1 MNDGKNVNKPAFQAW
16 RMFVLYI
23 LIGGVFV
30 FFIFRLFSLQIVNG
44 QLYLARADANRTDTI
59 SVPTQRGIIF
69 DRNGFVLARNV
80 ASYNVTITPANLP
93 GLTGDLD
100 GATGQI
106 TGIPGSVQGL
116 YQKLSDMIGIP
127 ASNGVINDETVKA
140 FKPCDTDMGIAQIVY
155 IGDSLAPYNP
165 VQIKCNI
172 DEQTALVLQEQS
184 ADLAGVGVEI
194 VPVRDYP
201 TGSLTSDVIGFLG
214 PITAELE
221 KKYRDLGFVPNRDKV
236 GFAGVEYSLNDK
248 LIGKNGT
255 RVVEVDVAGK
265 ELQDIEP
272 PVPPV
277 PGLNVKLTI
286 DTRLQSAAQTALVT
300 QMKYWNN
307 KSPELGLSNGVVIAE
322 NPKTGE
328 ILAMVSYPSYENNRF
343 ARLIPSYYY
352 NQLAKDP
359 QNPLTNQAISSEFA
373 PGSSFKL
380 SASVGILNEG
390 VVTPDQI
397 INDPGKITIL
407 QKFSA
412 NDTGTPRDYVCW
424 IYKTTGAGHG
434 QVNFIKGLAQ
444 SCDVYFYKVGGGY
457 QDEVKTGLGI
467 WRLGEY
473 AKALGY
479 GTVSGIELPGEV
491 SGLMPDPNW
500 KRVTQG
506 ETWSTGDTYI
516 STIGQG
522 YVLATPMQVL
532 ESAATIANDGK
543 LMQPTI
549 VEQIQD
555 ADGNVVQPFKP
566 ILRWDITAKPII
578 NIFDANNFET
588 GQLKTVDPKWVALVK
603 QGMREVVA
611 NGTAT
616 AEFDGFAIP
625 SAGKTGT
632 AEYCDSIAQAKNRC
646 SPGNWPAHAWYIG
659 FAPYD
664 NPEIAVVAF
673 VYNGTEGSTV
683 SAPIVRQVM
692 EAYFELKAIDS
703 STKSN
708 NP

>member
-1 MNDGKNVNKPAFQAW
+1 MSDGKYVNKPAFQAW

-44 QLYLARADANRTDTI
+44 QIYLARADANRTDTI

-80 ASYNVTITPANLP
+80 ASYNVTITPASLP

-100 GATGQI
+100 IPTGQI

-116 YQKLSDMIGIP
+116 YQRLADMIGIP

-248 LIGKNGT
+248 LMGKNGT

-265 ELQDIEP
+265 ELQDMQP

-286 DTRLQSAAQTALVT
+286 DTRLQSAAQTALIT
-300 QMKYWNN
+300 QMKAWNN

-479 GTVSGIELPGEV
+479 GSVSGIELPGEV
-491 SGLMPDPNW
+491 SGLIPDPNW

-549 VEQIQD
+549 VEQVLD
-555 ADGNVVQPFKP
+555 ADGNVVQPFTP
-566 ILRWDITAKPII
+566 ILRWDITKKPII

-616 AEFDGFAIP
+616 AEFEGMTIP